1 MRLALCEEG
10 VISLK
15 CGFDHRCAQYCDDWY
30 QRPGGAHALKLERAL
45 IQRHLEPLAGERL
58 LDIGS
63 GTGIHLGWFRELGL
77 QVTGLE
83 ASPYMLDQARSRF
96 RDSVDLHLGFADH
109 LPFDDNEFDLAT
121 LINTLEFVNDP
132 EKVLAEAF
140 RVTRRRVVLGVLNK
154 YALMAVHRRLKGLLT
169 DNIYRQ
175 ARFFSVWELKQM
187 VRKILGPTPVRWGT
201 AIFFPMTLVRVTRS
215 VEQNS
220 FFQHNPW
227 GSFIVMTVDIRYRF
241 ITSQDHLKAPLHKKH
256 GQLPQ
261 GSLKVFLPPPA
272 WKENHPPEAILRP

>member
-1 MRLALCEEG
+1 
-10 VISLK
+10 LK

-45 IQRHLEPLAGERL
+45 IERYLEPRAGERL

-63 GTGIHLGWFRELGL
+63 GTGIHLAWFRELGL

-83 ASPYMLDQARSRF
+83 ASPYMLEQARSRL
-96 RDSVDLHLGFADH
+96 RGSVDLHLGLADH
-109 LPFDDNEFDLAT
+109 LPFADNEFDLAT
-121 LINTLEFVNDP
+121 LINTLEFINDP
-132 EKVLAEAF
+132 EKALAEAF

-154 YALMAVHRRLKGLLT
+154 YALMAMHRRLKGLLE

-175 ARFFSVWELKQM
+175 ARFFSVWELKEM
-187 VRKILGPTPVRWGT
+187 VKKIMGPTPVRWGT
-201 AIFFPMTLVRVTRS
+201 VIFFPLTLMRVTRS
-215 VEQNS
+215 VEQNP

-227 GSFIVMTVDIRYRF
+227 GSFIVMTVDISYRF

-261 GSLKVFLPPPA
+261 GSLKVFSPPPA
-272 WKENHPPEAILRP
+272 WKEKHPPEAILRL